1 MIDRRGSGSGMTNG
15 TRPSLAGDQD
25 HHEDAMSNSLDHR
38 ENGPPTNG
46 EDHRRVIA
54 IDGPAAAG
62 KSTVARA
69 LADRLGATY
78 LDTGLLYRTVTLAA
92 IRAGLAPD
100 DGEAIARLARQCTIN
115 VLPPRNPGETEHIL
129 LDGELVTP
137 ELRTAEIDRNVSAVS
152 AHQGVRDELL
162 PVQRRIASDGTV
174 VMVGRDITTVVI
186 PNAGVR
192 VYLNASPEERA
203 RRRHKELQARGRT
216 ESYASVLDDI
226 RRRDLADSS
235 RAAAPLHA
243 GKGVTIVE
251 TDGRSVDAI
260 VDEIVDLAR
269 KSWQGQPAVGQDAG
283 AI

>member
-1 MIDRRGSGSGMTNG
+1 
-15 TRPSLAGDQD
+15 
-25 HHEDAMSNSLDHR
+25 MSNPLDHR
-38 ENGPPTNG
+38 EDGRPTTG
-46 EDHRRVIA
+46 EDHRHVIA

-62 KSTVARA
+62 KTTVARA

-92 IRAGLAPD
+92 LRAGLAPT
-100 DGEAIARLARQCTIN
+100 DGEAIARLARQCDIR

-137 ELRTAEIDRNVSAVS
+137 ELRTAEIDRHVSAVS

-162 PVQRRIASDGTV
+162 PIQRRIASDGTV
-174 VMVGRDITTVVI
+174 VMVGRDITTVVV

-192 VYLNASPEERA
+192 VYLNASSEERA
-203 RRRHKELQARGRT
+203 RRRHKELQEQGRT
-216 ESYASVLDDI
+216 ESFTSVLDDV

-235 RAAAPLHA
+235 RVAAPLHA

-251 TDGRSVDAI
+251 TDGRGVDEI
-260 VDEIVDLAR
+260 VDEIVELAR
-269 KSWQGQPAVGQDAG
+269 ETWREQPAIRQDAD
-283 AI
+283 AR